1 MDNPVIESA
10 TSPPISLVEA
20 KRICNVAHAND
31 DVLIEAFVATSL
43 RYLEKSLGVVPFTAQ
58 SLPPDLKTA
67 ALLLVRDLYQ
77 ISHEDARLRSDNTEG
92 VGSQSFTDI
101 ASLSS
106 STHRLIDLLL
116 LPYREYRL

>member
-1 MDNPVIESA
+1 MDALTESA
-10 TSPPISLVEA
+10 TSPPISLDEA
-20 KRICNVAHAND
+20 KRICNVAHGND
-31 DVLIEAFVATSL
+31 DALIGAFVATAL

-58 SLPPDLKTA
+58 SLQPDLKTA

-77 ISHEDARLRSDNTEG
+77 ISHEDSRVRSENTEG
-92 VGSQSFTDI
+92 VGSQSFTDVT
-101 ASLSS
+101 ALSA